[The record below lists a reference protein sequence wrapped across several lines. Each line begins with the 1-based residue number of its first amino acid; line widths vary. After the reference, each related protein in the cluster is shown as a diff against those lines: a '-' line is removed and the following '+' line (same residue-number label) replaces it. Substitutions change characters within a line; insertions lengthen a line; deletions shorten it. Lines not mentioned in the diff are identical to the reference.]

1 MSLGGGEDARLRL
14 IREVTD
20 TRQRVLLGG
29 VFYIAG
35 WAVVGGFA
43 SVYSRHPLT
52 AGLVAAVFLVL
63 AALRFVLRVPS
74 TADTAEAQQA
84 WIDRQWAVVLTTSTL
99 WSGVLCW
106 TLLDPAFEPAR
117 QAALLCSIA
126 YATAYA
132 HNFSMRLGRAL
143 LGIALIYLPAPVLL
157 AFDPGARAIT
167 LTMAIY
173 GIYVVSILFRSHR
186 EYEHRLDLDEALRHQ
201 RDQYELLS
209 RTDPLTGLANRR
221 HFGGV
226 LERRSAEAQQDRRPL
241 TLLVL
246 DIDHFKRINDEQGHE
261 AGDACLA
268 RFAERMRELFVSPE
282 AHLARLGGEEFAVL
296 LPGVS
301 TGEAAGIA
309 EAFRRSLAER
319 PLQLREGP
327 IGVSVSIGVA
337 GLDALS
343 ASDGAELYRAA
354 DRAMYRAKSEGRDR
368 VRVDGA

>member
-1 MSLGGGEDARLRL
+1 MNEGRAEDARLRL
-14 IREVTD
+14 VREVAD
-20 TRQRVLLGG
+20 TRQRVRLGG
-29 VFYIAG
+29 VFYLAG

-43 SVYSRHPLT
+43 SVYSRHPVMG
-52 AGLVAAVFLVL
+52 GLVAAAFIVL
-63 AALRFVLRVPS
+63 AALRFLLRAPS
-74 TADTAEAQQA
+74 AAEAAGIQQA
-84 WIDRQWAVVLTTSTL
+84 WLDRQWAVVLATSAL
-99 WSGVLCW
+99 WSAALCW
-106 TLLDPAFEPAR
+106 ALLDPGFEPAR

-132 HNFSMRLGRAL
+132 HNFSMRRGRAL

-157 AFDPGARAIT
+157 ALDPGARATT
-167 LTMAIY
+167 LTMAVY
-173 GIYVVSILFRSHR
+173 GIYVASILFRSHR
-186 EYEHRLDLDEALRHQ
+186 EYEHQLDVDEALRHQ

-226 LERRSAEAQQDRRPL
+226 LDRRSAEAQRQRTPL

-246 DIDHFKRINDEQGHE
+246 DLDHFKRINDAQGHE

-268 RFAERMRELFVSPE
+268 RFAERMRELFVAPD

-301 TGEAAGIA
+301 TGEAAGLA

-337 GLDALS
+337 GLEAMA
-343 ASDGAELYRAA
+343 ASDGADLYRAA

-368 VRVDGA
+368 VRVHGD